1 MGQKSLMVAA
11 AAMVT
16 QCRVLS
22 RTQGASNRDLAVL
35 LFARMFW
42 LPAALSLGACGGTID
57 YESFRPPDLSIIAPK
72 TTATLRETPM
82 KPVTSDD
89 LVDTEGRCVGVPL
102 GPYPNLPMGQQ
113 DNIPMI
119 PTAVALDMTECDV
132 VKRAGQPGQVN
143 FGTNERG
150 ERTVVLTYLGG
161 ARPGIYRFASGRLTS
176 IERAPEPPAPPKPQ
190 RRAPPKRTA
199 T

>member
-1 MGQKSLMVAA
+1 MVAA

-35 LFARMFW
+35 LFARMLW
-42 LPAALSLGACGGTID
+42 LPAALALGACGGTID
-57 YESFRPPDLSIIAPK
+57 YESFRAPDLSIIAPK
-72 TTATLRETPM
+72 TTATLRETPVR
-82 KPVTSDD
+82 PVTNED
-89 LVDTEGRCVGVPL
+89 LVDTEGRCAGVPF
-102 GPYPNLPMGQQ
+102 GPDPNLPMGQHQ

-150 ERTVVLTYLGG
+150 ERTVVLTYMSGQ
-161 ARPGIYRFASGRLTS
+161 RPGIYSFASGRLKS
-176 IERAPEPPAPPKPQ
+176 VERVAEPAPPPKPQ
-190 RRAPPKRTA
+190 KQQKRPPPKQKAA

>member
-1 MGQKSLMVAA
+1 
-11 AAMVT
+11 
-16 QCRVLS
+16 
-22 RTQGASNRDLAVL
+22 
-35 LFARMFW
+35 
-42 LPAALSLGACGGTID
+42 
-57 YESFRPPDLSIIAPK
+57 
-72 TTATLRETPM
+72 M

-89 LVDTEGRCVGVPL
+89 LVDTEGRCAGVPF
-102 GPYPNLPMGQQ
+102 GPDPNLPMGQQ

-176 IERAPEPPAPPKPQ
+176 IERGAGAACAAQ
-190 RRAPPKRTA
+190 AATARRQPRAHRRHQA
-199 T
+199 RS

>member
-1 MGQKSLMVAA
+1 MVAA

-16 QCRVLS
+16 QCPVLS

-35 LFARMFW
+35 LARTLW
-42 LPAALSLGACGGTID
+42 LPLTLALGGCGTID
-57 YESFRPPDLSIIAPK
+57 YESFRAPDLSIIAPK
-72 TTATLRETPM
+72 TTATLRETPQ
-82 KPVTSDD
+82 KPVTNEDM
-89 LVDTEGRCVGVPL
+89 VDTEGRCAGVPV
-102 GPYPNLPMGQQ
+102 GPDPNIPGNQAQ

-119 PTAVALDMTECDV
+119 PTAVALGMTECEV
-132 VKRAGQPGQVN
+132 VKRAGHPGKVD
-143 FGTNERG
+143 FSTNERG
-150 ERTVVLTYLGG
+150 ERAVVLTYLGG
-161 ARPGIYRFASGRLTS
+161 ARPGIYTFASGRLTS